1 MNALGSTRYCI
12 AIVVVGLM
20 RLSVG
25 TIVAAGTFPAAART
39 HDGLAAGAVAELRLT
54 PYYIL
59 EGMGVAALCQRILRF
74 FVVEVAARLF
84 LASFKVFR
92 TFKVFKVLKVLKAFL
107 TAVGALALFALGFF
121 NRSFGAKRAARGA
134 ETVVVPFEDD
144 IFAQFTFERTVEGRQ
159 LDARRKPYLVEII
172 VAVADNPGVV
182 ALEHVLELRA

>member
-1 MNALGSTRYCI
+1 
-12 AIVVVGLM
+12 M

-74 FVVEVAARLF
+74 FVIEVAARLF

-92 TFKVFKVLKVLKAFL
+92 PFKVFKVLNDLKGLRASS
-107 TAVGALALFALGFF
+107 GAPDGGARRCAMTGEEAQRFF
-121 NRSFGAKRAARGA
+121 DFFFD
-134 ETVVVPFEDD
+134 EPVFPFEDLL
-144 IFAQFTFERTVEGRQ
+144 FFEG
-159 LDARRKPYLVEII
+159 I
-172 VAVADNPGVV
+172 
-182 ALEHVLELRA
+182 LRF